1 MQGYTQEKILT
12 HTGISSGHRSLRGVF
27 KINAIGYKYPPN
39 DYRSKLNLDTW
50 SLDTTNPD
58 KTLLII
64 KQNLRVYDRETRN
77 GKSTFAIRVKYKYNK
92 NYDPTYKQESSA
104 GFEI

>member
-1 MQGYTQEKILT
+1 M
-12 HTGISSGHRSLRGVF
+12 
-27 KINAIGYKYPPN
+27 
-39 DYRSKLNLDTW
+39 LDTW

-64 KQNLRVYDRETRN
+64 KQDFRTYDRETKD
-77 GKSTFAIRVKYKYNK
+77 GKSVHAIFVKYKYNK

-104 GFEI
+104 GLLV